1 MGTIIAFPADAAARR
16 LSTPTDGAPREGKK
30 NKGKNTK
37 DKNTKD
43 KNTKDKNTKDL
54 ATILILPVVRI
65 ERNTDKTSGGS
76 GPEEGTA
83 PGRRRRRRT

>member
-1 MGTIIAFPADAAARR
+1 MGTIIAFPADAASRR
-16 LSTPTDGAPREGKK
+16 LSSTTDGAQREGKK
-30 NKGKNTK
+30 TKGKNTK
-37 DKNTKD
+37 E
-43 KNTKDKNTKDL
+43 L

-65 ERNTDKTSGGS
+65 ERDTDTTSGGS